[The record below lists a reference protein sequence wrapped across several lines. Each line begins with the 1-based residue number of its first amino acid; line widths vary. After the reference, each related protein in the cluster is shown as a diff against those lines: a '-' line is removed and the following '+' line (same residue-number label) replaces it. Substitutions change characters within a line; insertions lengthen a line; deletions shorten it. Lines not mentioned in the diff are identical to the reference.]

1 MSEVPTTKRRRGRP
15 RGGGGDARE
24 RILSAAT
31 TEFAEAGYDA
41 ATIRA
46 IAARAA
52 VDAALVHHYFGTKAD
67 LFAATMDAPI
77 RPDIAIRTLLD
88 GPVDTLGERIARYV
102 LESWEEAD
110 VRRRGLVLLRS
121 ALSNRVTAPVLAGF
135 LARELLERIA
145 GQLGRPDAALRAS
158 LVASQ
163 IAGVLVARYILRL
176 PAMRAAS
183 IDELVAWLAPTLQRY
198 LTGEQPAAVGG

>member
-1 MSEVPTTKRRRGRP
+1 MPDARPTTRRRGRP
-15 RGGGGDARE
+15 RGGGGNARE
-24 RILSAAT
+24 RILKAAT
-31 TEFAEAGYDA
+31 IEFAEAGYDA

-46 IAARAA
+46 IAARAE

-67 LFAATMDAPI
+67 LFAAAMDAPI
-77 RPDIAIRTLLD
+77 RPDVAIRTLLD
-88 GPVDTLGERIARYV
+88 GPVETLGERIARFV

-110 VRRRGLVLLRS
+110 VRRRGLVMLRS

-145 GQLGRPDAALRAS
+145 DTLGTRDAALRAT

-163 IAGVLVARYILRL
+163 IAGVLVTRYILRL
-176 PAMRAAS
+176 PEMRAAS
-183 IDELVAWLAPTLQRY
+183 IDDLVAWLAPTLQRY
-198 LTGEQPAAVGG
+198 LTGER

>member
-1 MSEVPTTKRRRGRP
+1 MPESPTSKRRRGRP
-15 RGGGGDARE
+15 RGGRGNARE

-31 TEFAEAGYDA
+31 AEFADAGYDA

-46 IAARAA
+46 IAARAG

-67 LFAATMDAPI
+67 LFAATMDSPI
-77 RPDIAIRTLLD
+77 RPDVAIRTLLD
-88 GPVDTLGERIARYV
+88 GPVDTLGERIARFV

-110 VRRRGLVLLRS
+110 VRRRGIVLLRS

-145 GQLGRPDAALRAS
+145 EKLGTPDAALRSS
-158 LVASQ
+158 LAASQ
-163 IAGVLVARYILRL
+163 IAGVLVTRYILRL

-183 IDELVAWLAPTLQRY
+183 VDELVAWLAPTLQRY
-198 LTGEQPAAVGG
+198 LTGDQHTLPG